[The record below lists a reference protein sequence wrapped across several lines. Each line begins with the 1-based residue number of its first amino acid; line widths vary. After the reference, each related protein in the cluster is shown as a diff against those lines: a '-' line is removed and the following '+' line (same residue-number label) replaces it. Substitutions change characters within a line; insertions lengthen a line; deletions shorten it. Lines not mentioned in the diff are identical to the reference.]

1 MAENLTKKEKKLM
14 KASKKRAIIL
24 SLLAF
29 GGLSIGSLSFL
40 PFLLKSWNTLQYNIV
55 DFKHINRDN
64 IGYELEFALSDLDSY
79 KLNYQ
84 DLNVDFTADEQGNDV
99 IASHKAVYDE
109 FSRTWRLSSN
119 YNGLSF
125 GKRYYLK
132 VYLDDKKQ
140 KRFSAKKVI
149 AFGQNVSNFV
159 DTPPAVSTINFQTK
173 TPSSASVSLKFAD
186 EAANLEGKK
195 VALEYYF
202 ILKNQAGN
210 TDPLSSS
217 QEIHTSYVDSATVKN
232 GVAEFSLENLHPG
245 MDYKISAIRYV
256 DSSETNSDI
265 PLVPMQK
272 IALAPQINYEQDAQ
286 KEKLFEATTDKY
298 NYRADSLIDQNLT
311 FDSKRLTV
319 NFSTLDTSP
328 NLENKPIKLNYTNIQ
343 TGQKFSVS
351 SVFAANLAS
360 FDLNNLA
367 PGSSYQIESF
377 ELESSKVEFGKT
389 FIKNFYTPAAIVDSK
404 IATGAT
410 FAKIDLSVVSVDN
423 LEGRQA
429 HLYLDDNSI
438 LPVSGVFKKTDGI
451 NSYQISFEPKGLT
464 NKTKYSL
471 DRVVFGGLNPNSV
484 FAKNK
489 DAYDYLSLAWDNS
502 LESGSASRNFITSI
516 SDLKTFIKLEPKIL
530 ASKVEYT
537 FGFGLDSSFLNDKE
551 LYLYYHK
558 KDEPQKLY
566 KSKASF
572 PQSSEIKFEL
582 ENFESSTTY
591 KLDKIVISDY
601 PEVAVAINFDQNK
614 NTQQNLPLD
623 EFFVKYYVSD
633 ISFEN
638 INQTSAR
645 ANVTILGDFKNISKT
660 NLDLN
665 AKITFGQPGFANL
678 TKTLNLNLS
687 NLSTISVST
696 QNSVQNTHYTL
707 ADDKLIVHFDLENL
721 DPKTEYQVADVE
733 ILGKTDFFSSEG
745 VLDLNAR
752 FTTSFQKVKI
762 IGANFE
768 SINLTSANALI
779 YFDPNF
785 NRYLNGKKF
794 NAIFKSEDNQE
805 VKSLPLDLSANTDSY
820 SVLANNLL
828 SVKLEGLSAGKK
840 YTFFKL
846 EPAPNQD
853 ELFDNLEYKFI
864 DLNQQETDNLP
875 YFYTLSD
882 IASISAQPTQDSA
895 KLTVNFTTKD
905 PEYKKRANSSLKK
918 AVIFLKNNAT
928 GTMASAQANEIKF
941 EDGINKVEFDVQN
954 LDKLS
959 HYTVSEILVDAQKIE
974 FSDALKDE
982 SASQRNFATVATT
995 AKVIKVVQT
1004 QQTHNKIAIEL
1015 SFDPVS
1021 DTFLSGDSIKVVLQN
1036 SRDQKTVEA
1045 SAIVDSN
1052 LVLKLNF
1059 DSVDAG
1065 SEYSILSITNETKN
1079 KDIQTSV
1086 GFLFEKTVNNYSPDL
1101 EKASIDSQKFY
1112 SSPELKSFSVV
1123 SNQDET
1129 VKVKLAFADAQKLLL
1144 QQVANQQ
1151 KQLTLLLKNTQ
1162 TGAIV
1167 ASSARAEEKNSQIEA
1182 EFTFS
1187 NLDRAAKY
1195 ELVSVNDYSRPD
1207 HLIFKDE
1214 KNFTEDNSKSFVV
1227 NVDSI
1232 EIRNLVYSDIKQN
1245 SVKAEIYFD
1254 PIRDAYLA
1262 GKQIEVE
1269 IKQDS
1274 DPVATFVNVDA
1285 TAGVQ
1290 TSNTKKTVQITRLSD
1305 GRLRA
1310 DVVFD
1315 NLREGTDFKIATLT
1329 LANKS
1334 DVKTNAENA
1343 QNGPKFKIVND
1354 FLETRDQNLAAEIS
1368 ASSKQKTLK
1377 FATDVV
1383 ASRIEFNPTDST
1395 QTIDKQQSAKIKVE
1409 FSNSNNEILKL
1420 KKDQVAT
1427 LTLINKQTGKLVLAS
1442 AKIKAETSVAGQ
1454 SPKTSASVEF
1464 EFNNNL
1470 EKLTKYEVSSIQV
1483 VRPNGIY
1490 SIPFSTTLA
1499 DQPKTF
1505 VTQLTTV
1512 SVKNITYVDVSK
1524 TSVELTVFFDS
1535 VNDDILNDQFEA
1547 ELEYV
1552 LKTKENE
1559 IKKSSKV
1566 TISNNQAV
1574 FLIEN
1579 LDEASTYEVKDLK
1592 LSKKTQI
1599 RNTRSIRTRRS
1610 APSLDATAQN
1620 INVNFDTTSLD
1631 SSKKLFSTKSLISEI
1646 KIDKTLLENKL
1657 NQLSQQNQVPSQPG
1671 QGLGQLTLDDTNLT
1685 DTSAGIELSIKDP
1698 KQFFKDYNANGT
1710 KSLNS
1715 NHDIKL
1721 LVRSTRTGAIAE
1733 VGASIEYDENSS
1745 TAKAKFLLENLEK
1758 YTIYQII
1765 DIYVNGIAVGFINT
1779 LTEDQKKFHTTAR
1792 DVVPEYIAQTEFK
1805 RHGAVVRM
1813 VFDINK
1819 NWFLINNK
1827 VRLTFKKFQDADPDD
1842 PDLSAEA
1849 VVDKN
1854 GLAVFEINKDNFASK
1869 VPAGSRFEISKLEFV
1884 PQVDSNQEIVK
1895 YFPLNSITSSNSTK
1909 VHSASVD
1916 LAPLSRTRRS
1926 LASVFDDSSSSKVTT
1941 FQDATASLDSASPSP
1956 TSPTADSDSSSNQA
1970 LEGTNFANVKI
1981 STTPLQN
1988 PDSNQ
1993 SIGNSSPA
2001 LRATF
2006 DTASF
2011 ITRVQKINL
2020 AETNAKIKITLN
2032 STLLLDVASPT
2043 IKLKYIDITDGQEH
2057 IADLAGNPT
2066 QNQTTSEYTFSAN
2079 DLKTLNYYQI
2089 VSVIY
2094 QDDQGIQQS
2103 LAFDDQLVKY
2113 EDKLFRTT
2121 PNSFSVTK
2129 IDSSFNSTNKTANVK
2144 ITLDDKTAQYLEN
2157 YTAKISYQRID
2168 KVNSSVPISTVEGI
2182 INSDGTISVVL
2193 QDNYENSAQSQK
2205 TISLPEAATSISID
2219 AETNTVNSKPS
2230 NIETNITS
2238 STKNIDQNK
2247 LFETYNYKITKVELV
2262 RKPASASSLDTQT
2275 GTASNLVDFN
2285 SAYSLE
2291 ATFENQPSGSG
2302 KVNEKSIIKTIP
2314 IALYDQLIY
2323 TEEQDKTSGI
2333 TTTIYAYFVSSEDLS
2348 DEDEHKSN
2356 FRVQLYNESLKKY
2369 EQIRQASSIKKLS
2382 AQNDKSH
2389 FYVVTFES
2397 NLNKASLYNIEH
2409 FIYKDQKIELSEY
2422 KNARV
2427 DKKQFTTPAKK
2438 AWLTNFSQVG
2448 SYQDEAANVIIQFD
2462 EKDEYLWRNKHK
2474 IELEI
2479 TEKLDQTPTQG
2490 ATAGAGGVGDQAQS
2504 PQTTKFTFIP
2514 DGPISRVTI
2523 DNKTSKDQ
2531 LNQANL
2537 APNKTYEITKF
2548 TIKEAEQST
2557 SQSSSLSNSN
2567 PNLKIK
2573 TVDAQNHAIPIEL
2586 GQNKMEVAKFNSTE
2600 VENSPLDQKI
2610 PFFETKAQFE
2620 YTESVNFIQDDDKD
2634 ADGRSATLEF
2644 HFNKH
2649 FLQIPESFATIT
2661 IAPAATSAP
2670 ANSSPTPA
2678 TSPTVDSSDKKEIS
2692 FISESKYDP
2701 KTGKI
2706 TFKLNNLDRYHTY
2719 EIKNFEIAGVKIDNL
2734 KTSTNLKFT
2743 PVVQKIFLS
2752 DIEVKDLKTGT
2763 DNTSAT
2769 TTTAPV
2775 PAAIPSPTS
2784 SPDADHDPA
2793 AKELAPTK
2801 EDGSKVFGTV
2811 SLYFDND
2818 NSFLKGATFEVT
2830 IRNKNDGSEIATISD
2845 LEVTEDQ
2852 TKKATPYKVEIDL
2865 NAKAEGKIKP
2875 GAKIGFEFKLKK
2887 VSESTDL
2894 KGANPEDIVIAVPE
2908 RQYNLEYAP
2917 KLESEIVIPPVI
2929 ESFVVSE
2936 LTDTSAKLKIKL
2948 KGDPT
2953 NFDRIV
2959 KNPIVLL
2966 IQPDPKQETKSK
2978 IPISLITTSQV
2989 TTFKDESKFEIE
3001 YDLENL
3007 IPNVEYKILK
3017 LQGQDLEIPFGEKDY
3032 KLKLENGAAGLVT
3045 TQTEA
3050 SVEPKTFKTPFT
3062 VLSPEKIILVQ
3073 QPRVESPSQP
3083 RTPTKEYLPEN
3094 LNLNLDPV
3102 SMWSLND
3109 KKIKVKFKALGPDGK
3124 ELTTGDNKEE
3134 KEYEFT
3140 VKYKENEKALVA
3152 ELKNK
3157 EVTDAKDQNLYPST
3171 TYKISQIQTVEAD
3184 QANQLTLSLD
3194 QTSPTPDAS
3203 GVVARR
3209 NNLQFTTQLT
3219 QPPLVQAGI
3228 TNFYNHSGKE
3238 DTFEQT
3244 IYFAF
3249 DDPYFA
3255 IDESS
3260 IKDWKL
3266 ILQGVTDKNKNNSTT
3281 DSASW
3286 EKVAKYEPGAI
3297 GSKIELYNPRELA
3310 GPPSE
3315 YSESPELQRLLIQKD
3330 IIDQKIEV
3338 ITEDIKNFQKQDEIR
3353 IGLLKKLATDSFRSQ
3368 YETILRAEGVEILK
3382 AINKRREDL
3391 ERERGRLD
3399 EIQTSIDYN
3408 RRNLGAPDSDFN
3420 PYRRYFA
3427 FSLRG
3432 DASWLKYYKM
3442 RVAIQYKYFKDND
3455 NRKESTQSKF
3465 IGQLSTN
3472 QTNNTN
3478 ATTKAN
3484 SSILKF
3490 ELADFAKYTN
3500 RILLKKSE
3508 IKPLNQIGAYVE
3520 MEFEDPKNLLSSLKD
3535 QFDKAKFENIDDIN
3549 KWVELSSDV
3558 RFDNQKAII
3567 QNPGSQ
3573 NLHSTYKVD
3582 ATNDDG
3588 SSIYNRPTN
3597 QWTSNNSSD
3606 YNLDFD
3612 VKVYDYNLKNPF
3624 SSLLTSPT
3632 KEYIDLVREIPKVV
3646 YPQTQLRENQARN
3659 KFYTLRLAKF
3669 EVDDQQPIKTVKI
3682 GLIITY
3688 HWTSPESFA
3697 KKIISIYPKFLS
3709 SLTNHNNINITD
3721 YKPLVP
3727 TLSENINL
3735 TFMTSPII
3743 QKEDPYWG
3751 NFWSNPSGN
3760 VWYSSEIRQYD
3771 RDTQQS
3777 QIISAFD
3784 NSLAQKVRNNFRDDK
3799 DFKEEKT
3806 LFIGPTGPIKTLGD
3820 NPTRADNN
3828 DPMQQYVKHPRQ
3840 GNRFI
3845 KQVVEQ
3851 SFFHGRKKREPFGIK
3866 STEYN
3871 KSSKIFTIEFQNPYG
3886 SIERVQEIMPTVSY
3900 AAFIDQTGKIY
3911 LFGNKNG
3918 NPIRLQD
3925 DISTRNLSLEINLAP
3940 ATWSEQDLPSENTNL
3955 NFMGLLVFPYLPP
3968 NFVENRFLRDDVG
3981 QNTYV
3986 KGQQYQESTHNNKT
4000 RQYLLP
4006 VKGYQGLQV
4015 DAQNPYFIPWT
4026 KHENAW
4032 GRIIY

>member
-14 KASKKRAIIL
+14 KATKKRAIIL

-99 IASHKAVYDE
+99 IASHKAIYDE

-202 ILKNQAGN
+202 ILKNQSGN
-210 TDPLSSS
+210 TDVLSSS

-256 DSSETNSDI
+256 DSSDSNSEI

-360 FDLNNLA
+360 FDLKNLA

-389 FIKNFYTPAAIVDSK
+389 FIKNFYTPSAIVDSK

-423 LEGRQA
+423 LEGTRA

-438 LPVSGVFKKTDGI
+438 LPVSGVFKKTDRV

-471 DRVVFGGLNPNSV
+471 DRVVFGGLSPNSV

-502 LESGSASRNFITSI
+502 LETGSSSRNFITSI

-687 NLSTISVST
+687 NLSTLSVSA
-696 QNSVQNTHYTL
+696 QNSAQNTHYTL

-768 SINLTSANALI
+768 SISLTSAKALI

-805 VKSLPLDLSANTDSY
+805 VKSLPLDLNANTDSY

-828 SVKLEGLSAGKK
+828 SVKLDNLSPGKK

-853 ELFDNLEYKFI
+853 EVFDNLEYKFI
-864 DLNQQETDNLP
+864 NLNQQETDNLP

-895 KLTVNFTTKD
+895 KLVVNFTTKD

-941 EDGINKVEFDVQN
+941 ENGINKVEFDVQN

-974 FSDALKDE
+974 FAQPLKDE

-1021 DTFLSGDSIKVVLQN
+1021 DTFLTGDSIKVVLQN
-1036 SRDQKTVEA
+1036 SKNNKTIEA
-1045 SAIVDSN
+1045 SGTVDQN

-1059 DSVDAG
+1059 ENSVEAG

-1086 GFLFEKTVNNYSPDL
+1086 GFLFQKSVDNYSPDL
-1101 EKASIDSQKFY
+1101 EKASIASEKFY
-1112 SSPELKSFSVV
+1112 SSPELKSFNVT
-1123 SNQDET
+1123 SNKDES
-1129 VKVKLAFADAQKLLL
+1129 VKVNLVFADAQKLLL
-1144 QQVANQQ
+1144 QQVTGQK
-1151 KQLTLLLKNTQ
+1151 KQLTLLLKNTE

-1167 ASSARAEEKNSQIEA
+1167 AASAQASENNSQVEA
-1182 EFTFS
+1182 DFTFS
-1187 NLDRAAKY
+1187 NLDRAVKY

-1214 KNFTEDNSKSFVV
+1214 TKFTDDSTKSFVV

-1262 GKQIEVE
+1262 DKQIEVE
-1269 IKQDS
+1269 ITPDG
-1274 DPVATFVNVDA
+1274 DPVARFVNVDA
-1285 TAGVQ
+1285 TAQ
-1290 TSNTKKTVQITRLSD
+1290 TLGNTRKTVQIQKLSD
-1305 GRLRA
+1305 GRLKA
-1310 DVVFD
+1310 EVVFD

-1329 LANKS
+1329 LANNS
-1334 DVKTNAENA
+1334 DVKTND
-1343 QNGPKFKIVND
+1343 QYKTTGPKFKIVND
-1354 FLETRDQNLAAEIS
+1354 FLAQTDANTSRAAEIT
-1368 ASSKQKTLK
+1368 AESKQKTLK

-1383 ASRIEFNPTDST
+1383 VSRIEFNPTDST
-1395 QTIDKQQSAKIKVE
+1395 TGIDKQQSAKIKVE

-1420 KKDQVAT
+1420 KNDQVAT

-1442 AKIKAETSVAGQ
+1442 AKINAEESVAGQ
-1454 SPKTSASVEF
+1454 DPKTSASVEF
-1464 EFNNNL
+1464 KFNNNL

-1490 SIPFSTTLA
+1490 SIPFSTNLT
-1499 DQPKTF
+1499 DEPKTF

-1512 SVKNITYVDVSK
+1512 SVKNISYVDISK

-1592 LSKKTQI
+1592 LSKKTVT
-1599 RNTRSIRTRRS
+1599 RNTRSLRRVRRQ
-1610 APSLDATAQN
+1610 APAVSSVSDN
-1620 INVNFDTTSLD
+1620 INVVFDQAEVETKQ
-1631 SSKKLFSTKSLISEI
+1631 KKFFSTKSLISEI
-1646 KIDKTLLENKL
+1646 KIDKTLLEQKL
-1657 NQLSQQNQVPSQPG
+1657 TATMP
-1671 QGLGQLTLDDTNLT
+1671 QLTLEQTNLT
-1685 DTSAGIELSIKDP
+1685 DTQAGIELKIKDP
-1698 KQFFKDYNANGT
+1698 KQFFKDYVDGPKAA
-1710 KSLNS
+1710 SAAQ
-1715 NHDIKL
+1715 DIKL
-1721 LVRSTRTGAIAE
+1721 VVKSNRTGAIAQA
-1733 VGASIEYDENSS
+1733 GGQITFDEAANEA
-1745 TAKAKFLLENLEK
+1745 TVKFLLEDLEK
-1758 YTIYQII
+1758 YTVYSIV
-1765 DIYVNGIAVGFINT
+1765 DIFVSGVRLGFLNS
-1779 LTEDQKKFHTTAR
+1779 LTENQKEFATTAR
-1792 DVVPEYIAQTEFK
+1792 DVTPNYIAQTEFK
-1805 RHGAVVRM
+1805 RHGAVLRM
-1813 VFDINK
+1813 LFDINK
-1819 NWFLINNK
+1819 NWFLVNNK
-1827 VRLTFKKFQDADPDD
+1827 VRLTFKKFQAADADD
-1842 PDLSAEA
+1842 PDLSVETT
-1849 VVDKN
+1849 VDKD
-1854 GLAVFEINKDNFASK
+1854 GLAVFSIKKDDLADK
-1869 VPAGSRFEISKLEFV
+1869 VPVGSRFEISKLEFV
-1884 PQVDSNQEIVK
+1884 PDVDQNQKVVQF
-1895 YFPLNSITSSNSTK
+1895 FPLKTVTPTDTTK
-1909 VHSASVD
+1909 THSASQASSLV
-1916 LAPLSRTRRS
+1916 PLVRSRRS
-1926 LASVFDDSSSSKVTT
+1926 VSVFDDSSSGVSS
-1941 FQDATASLDSASPSP
+1941 FQDNSQASGSVASPTPAASP
-1956 TSPTADSDSSSNQA
+1956 ADSPAATLAN
-1970 LEGTNFANVKI
+1970 TNFLGVNI
-1981 STTPLQN
+1981 STTPLQDPTTPSLPN
-1988 PDSNQ
+1988 PGQGLKS
-1993 SIGNSSPA
+1993 
-2001 LRATF
+2001 TF

-2011 ITRVQKINL
+2011 ITAVEKVNL
-2020 AETNAKIKITLN
+2020 SGTNAELKITLN
-2032 STLLLDVASPT
+2032 STLLLDVQSPT
-2043 IKLKYIDITDGQEH
+2043 IKLKYIDITDGLEYE
-2057 IADLAGNPT
+2057 ADLVGNPV
-2066 QNQTTSEYTFSAN
+2066 QGSSSSEYTFSADN
-2079 DLKTLNYYQI
+2079 LKTLNYYQI

-2094 QDDQGIQQS
+2094 QDNQGIQQS

-2121 PNSFSVTK
+2121 PTSFSVKK
-2129 IDSSFNSTNKTANVK
+2129 IESNYNSTNKTANVK
-2144 ITLDDKTAQYLEN
+2144 ITLDEQVAQYLEN
-2157 YTAKISYQRID
+2157 YTVKVSYQRID
-2168 KVNSSVPISTVEGI
+2168 KTNANVTTSSVDGI
-2182 INSDGTISVVL
+2182 INSDSTVSVVFDDNYTDAGQKTLSLPNADATTNSIDPNTNTISSEIA
-2193 QDNYENSAQSQK
+2193 NPETSIATESK
-2205 TISLPEAATSISID
+2205 TID
-2219 AETNTVNSKPS
+2219 NS
-2230 NIETNITS
+2230 
-2238 STKNIDQNK
+2238 K

-2262 RKPASASSLDTQT
+2262 EKPNSTSGRARRSVASP
-2275 GTASNLVDFN
+2275 NLVDFN
-2285 SAYSLE
+2285 NAFTKQ
-2291 ATFENQPSGSG
+2291 ATFETTQPQGG
-2302 KVNEKSIIKTIP
+2302 GAQAPINETSIIQTIP
-2314 IALYDQLIY
+2314 IALYDQLIF

-2333 TTTIYAYFVSSEDLS
+2333 TTKIYAYFISSEDLS
-2348 DEDEHKSN
+2348 DQDSDKNN

-2369 EQIRQASSIKKLS
+2369 EQIRRASSIKKLS
-2382 AQNDKSH
+2382 SSGASQSSH
-2389 FYVVTFES
+2389 FYVATFES
-2397 NLNKASLYNIEH
+2397 NLNKASLYNIE
-2409 FIYKDQKIELSEY
+2409 FFAYKDQRIWLSEY
-2422 KNARV
+2422 KTQRV
-2427 DKKQFTTPAKK
+2427 DKSQFTTPGKK

-2448 SYQDEAANVIIQFD
+2448 AYQDEAANVIIQFD

-2479 TEKLDQTPTQG
+2479 TEKLDQPTNPPTPP
-2490 ATAGAGGVGDQAQS
+2490 AGTTS
-2504 PQTTKFTFIP
+2504 PSVTKFSFIP

-2523 DNKTSKDQ
+2523 DNTSSKDSTT
-2531 LNQANL
+2531 QASL

-2548 TIKEAEQST
+2548 TIKEATSPTSSGGGTLST
-2557 SQSSSLSNSN
+2557 SN

-2573 TVDAQNHAIPIEL
+2573 TVDGQNQANPTEL
-2586 GQNKMEVAKFNSTE
+2586 GQSKMEVAKFDSAE
-2600 VENSPLDQKI
+2600 VENSQPDQKI
-2610 PFFETKAQFE
+2610 PFFETKAQFTYE
-2620 YTESVNFIQDDDKD
+2620 ERTNFQQDDNTD

-2644 HFNKH
+2644 NFNKH
-2649 FLQIPESFATIT
+2649 FLQIPRSFATIT
-2661 IAPAATSAP
+2661 IARSDSTSGAASGTLP
-2670 ANSSPTPA
+2670 GTP
-2678 TSPTVDSSDKKEIS
+2678 VDKKEIS
-2692 FISESKYDP
+2692 FISQSQYDP
-2701 KTGKI
+2701 ATGRV
-2706 TFKLNNLDRYHTY
+2706 TFKLNNLDRFHTY
-2719 EIKNFEIAGVKIDNL
+2719 DIKNFEIGGVKIDNL
-2734 KTSTNLKFT
+2734 ASSTKLKFT
-2743 PVVQKIFLS
+2743 PTVQKIFLA
-2752 DIEVKDLKTGT
+2752 DLEVKDLRTGT
-2763 DNTSAT
+2763 NGTNTPSGSAST
-2769 TTTAPV
+2769 Q
-2775 PAAIPSPTS
+2775 PSASTQTS
-2784 SPDADHDPA
+2784 GGL
-2793 AKELAPTK
+2793 EPTK
-2801 EDGSKVFGTV
+2801 EDGSKVFGNV
-2811 SLYFDND
+2811 SLYFDSD
-2818 NSFLKGATFEVT
+2818 NSFLKDAKFQVK
-2830 IRNKNDGSEIATISD
+2830 IKNKNDNTDIATIND
-2845 LEVTEDQ
+2845 LQVTEDP
-2852 TKKATPYKVEIDL
+2852 TKKATPYKVDIDL
-2865 NAKAEGKIKP
+2865 AAKAPNQIQP
-2875 GAKIGFEFKLKK
+2875 GTKIGFEFTLKE
-2887 VSESTDL
+2887 VSRDTDL
-2894 KGANPEDIVIAVPE
+2894 KDANPEDIVIAVPE

-2917 KLESEIVIPPVI
+2917 KLESEVIIPPVI
-2929 ESFVVSE
+2929 ESFVVSD
-2936 LTDTSAKLKIKL
+2936 LTDTSARLKIKL
-2948 KGDPT
+2948 KGDPA
-2953 NFDRIV
+2953 NFERIV
-2959 KNPIVLL
+2959 DNPIVLS
-2966 IQPDPKQETKSK
+2966 IQPDPNKETQNK
-2978 IPISLITTSQV
+2978 IPITLINQSQV
-2989 TTFKDESKFEIE
+2989 TNFKDKSRFEIE

-3017 LQGQDLEIPFGEKDY
+3017 LQGQDLEIPFGEDNY
-3032 KLKLENGAAGLVT
+3032 KLKLEQNTGGGS
-3045 TQTEA
+3045 TQQEA
-3050 SVEPKTFKTPFT
+3050 YSKPRKFKTPFT
-3062 VLSPEKIILVQ
+3062 ELSPERIILTQ
-3073 QPRVESPSQP
+3073 ADRVN
-3083 RTPTKEYLPEN
+3083 PTAGKEYSSEN
-3094 LNLNLDPV
+3094 LTLNLDPV

-3109 KKIKVKFKALGPDGK
+3109 KNIKVKFKPVGPNGE
-3124 ELTTGDNKEE
+3124 ELQTGDNRQER
-3134 KEYEFT
+3134 EYGFR
-3140 VKYKENEKALVA
+3140 VQFDQAKKALVA
-3152 ELKNK
+3152 SLNNK
-3157 EVTDAKDQNLYPST
+3157 DVTDAQDGNFYPST
-3171 TYKISQIQTVEAD
+3171 TYRISQIQTVET
-3184 QANQLTLSLD
+3184 NGSTPLTLNLD
-3194 QTSPTPDAS
+3194 DTQGTTNT
-3203 GVVARR
+3203 
-3209 NNLQFTTQLT
+3209 NNLKFTTQLA

-3260 IKDWKL
+3260 MKDWKL
-3266 ILQGVTDKNKNNSTT
+3266 ILQGVTDKNKNNDSA

-3286 EKVAKYEPGAI
+3286 EDVAKYEPGAI
-3297 GSKIELYNPRELA
+3297 GSKVELYNPRQLI
-3310 GPPSE
+3310 GPPIE
-3315 YSESPELQRLLIQKD
+3315 YTENPELQRLLIEKD
-3330 IIDQKIEV
+3330 ILEQKIKV
-3338 ITEDIKNFQKQDEIR
+3338 IENDIQNFETEDNKR
-3353 IGLLKKLATDSFRSQ
+3353 IELLKKLATTSFQ
-3368 YETILRAEGVEILK
+3368 AEYKQQLIGEGIEIKK
-3382 AINKRREDL
+3382 AITKQKQEL
-3391 ERERGRLD
+3391 EGQKNSLDGIKSLVDYHQELNRLNND
-3399 EIQTSIDYN
+3399 TAD
-3408 RRNLGAPDSDFN
+3408 N

-3427 FSLRG
+3427 FSLKG

-3455 NRKESTQSKF
+3455 NRKDSTQSKF

-3478 ATTKAN
+3478 ATARTIS

-3490 ELADFAKYTN
+3490 ELQDFAKYTN

-3508 IKPLNQIGAYVE
+3508 IKPLNQIGAYIE
-3520 MEFEDPKNLLSSLKD
+3520 MEFDDPKGLLAPLKD
-3535 QFDKAKFENIDDIN
+3535 QFTNANFTSASDIN
-3549 KWVELSSDV
+3549 KWVELSSNI
-3558 RFDNQKAII
+3558 RFDNQRAVI

-3573 NLHSTYKVD
+3573 NNRSTYKVD

-3588 SSIYNRPTN
+3588 SSTWSRAMN
-3597 QWTSNNSSD
+3597 QWTANNSSS

-3612 VKVYDYNLKNPF
+3612 VKVYDYDLKNPF
-3624 SSLLTSPT
+3624 ASLLNNPNH
-3632 KEYIDLVREIPKVV
+3632 KYIDLVNKIPKIIR
-3646 YPQTQLRENQARN
+3646 PKTTLKENHISN
-3659 KFYTLRLAKF
+3659 KYYTLRLAKF
-3669 EVDDQQPIKTVKI
+3669 EVNDSASTGAGIGTNKTVKV

-3688 HWTSPESFA
+3688 HYTSIDNFS
-3697 KKIISIYPKFLS
+3697 KKIISVYPKVLS
-3709 SLTNHNNINITD
+3709 SLLTSSNDVKNFE
-3721 YKPLVP
+3721 PLVP
-3727 TLSENINL
+3727 AFSDKINL

-3751 NFWSNPSGN
+3751 NFWANANSD

-3771 RDTQQS
+3771 MYTQQQ
-3777 QIISAFD
+3777 QIINAFN
-3784 NSLAQKVRNNFRDDK
+3784 NSLVQKVRNNFADDR
-3799 DFKEEKT
+3799 DFKEAET
-3806 LFIGPTGPIKTLGD
+3806 LFIGPTSPIKELGD
-3820 NPTRADNN
+3820 NPTKADDN
-3828 DPMQQYVKHPRQ
+3828 DPIQQNVKHKNQ
-3840 GNRFI
+3840 GNRTL
-3845 KQVVEQ
+3845 KQIVSQ
-3851 SFFHGRKKREPFGIK
+3851 NFFHNKKKKAPFGVK
-3866 STEYN
+3866 STQYN
-3871 KSSKIFTIEFQNPYG
+3871 KSTKTFTVTFENPYNR
-3886 SIERVQEIMPTVSY
+3886 SINRIQEIMPTVSY
-3900 AAFIDQTGKIY
+3900 ATFIDQSGKIY

-3918 NPIRLQD
+3918 LPIRLQD
-3925 DISTRNLSLEINLAP
+3925 DINIDSAKNLTLDINLSP
-3940 ATWSEQDLPSENTNL
+3940 ANWSEHELPEAGTNL

-3968 NFVENRFLRDDVG
+3968 DFTQNRFLRADVG
-3981 QNTYV
+3981 QNNYV
-3986 KGQQYQESTHNNKT
+3986 NNQQYADGQRNDGTT

-4006 VKGYQGLQV
+4006 VKGYQGLRV

-4026 KHENAW
+4026 KHDNAW
-4032 GRIIY
+4032 ERLVY